1 MVEDRVVR
9 NSNKW
14 VVDLVF
20 RSIVDRVAKG
30 GTVGNIQ
37 FMTAESPGDED
48 NVARLRVERK
58 ILDV

>member
-1 MVEDRVVR
+1 M
-9 NSNKW
+9 
-14 VVDLVF
+14 VDLVF